1 MLANHYVLKK
11 ISRCI
16 RVLAPVMAGA
26 IASAAAGGTAAA
38 GRDLAGRLEH
48 GGITRSYILHL
59 PPAVAGAQLPRP
71 LVIALHAGGGRAAGF
86 ARFTG
91 FSALADKAG
100 FAVVYPQGVER
111 HWNDGRTRIGYR
123 AHAENIDDVGFLVKV
138 IDALRGK
145 HGITGDQVYVAGAAN
160 GGIMALRMACEA
172 AERIHGVAAVMA
184 NFPDRLRFRCMP
196 KRPVPVLVMNGTVD
210 PIVPWR
216 GGEMRS
222 GFRRLGKLLS
232 TEATVEYWAEKNGCS
247 DAPILDRLPDK
258 APGDGTEVRRE
269 RYQNCAEGSRV
280 VLYTIDRGGH
290 TWPGGQQY
298 QPEAAIGKVSR
309 DIAAQDAIW
318 SFFRTLPRG
327 TPRSR

>member
-1 MLANHYVLKK
+1 MLANHHVFGPLV
-11 ISRCI
+11 R
-16 RVLAPVMAGA
+16 RVHAAALAVVF
-26 IASAAAGGTAAA
+26 AAGGGAAGAAQA
-38 GRDLAGRLEH
+38 GRDLSQTIEH

-59 PPAVAGAQLPRP
+59 PPAVAGAKLPMP

-111 HWNDGRTRIGYR
+111 HWNDGRTRSGFR

-138 IDALRGK
+138 IAALRGQ
-145 HGITGDQVYVAGAAN
+145 HGISGEQVYIAGAAN
-160 GGIMALRMACEA
+160 GGIMAMRMACEA
-172 AERIHGVAAVMA
+172 ADQIHGVAAVMA
-184 NFPDRLRFRCMP
+184 NFPDRMRFRCAP
-196 KRPVPVLVMNGTVD
+196 KRPVSVLVMNGTVD

-232 TEATVEYWAEKNGCS
+232 TEATVEYWAAKNGCS
-247 DAPILDRLPDK
+247 DAPLLDRLPDK
-258 APGDGTEVRRE
+258 APADGTEVRRE
-269 RYQNCAEGSRV
+269 RYQNCARGSRV

-298 QPEAAIGKVSR
+298 QPEVTIGKVSR
-309 DIAAQDAIW
+309 DIVAQDAIW
-318 SFFRTLPRG
+318 AFFRTLPRG
-327 TPRSR
+327 SAGSR